1 MTPPEAWFSQ
11 TYAEARTAFLAAAT
25 AAGLPSDAL
34 VHPLTGRDRE
44 ALAIDVVRDGR
55 ADAEHLLLL
64 SSGCHGVE
72 GFCGSAVQTMLLHDA
87 EFRAHCADRGVAVLY
102 VHALNP
108 YGFSWWRRT
117 TDDNVD
123 LNRNF
128 HDFEQPLPANPGYD
142 ELAPLLVPA
151 AWPPGEEVQAA
162 LQAWTDRHGMP
173 TFQAA
178 VSGGQHRHPDGL
190 FYGGTAPTWS
200 HLQLRQILRHQARL
214 CRRLAWIDVHTGLG
228 PSGVGE
234 RIFAWRHDAIAL
246 ARARHWW
253 GPAITSVDDGSS
265 SSARLTGL
273 MWNVVDQECP
283 QAEYT
288 GIALEFGT
296 LPLVQMFDALRADQ
310 WAQNHP
316 EAPESQRAA
325 IKRQLRDAFYVD
337 TAEWKAQVLGQAAEA
352 ARQAVMGLT
361 SG

>member
-1 MTPPEAWFSQ
+1 MTRPEDWFSQ
-11 TYAEARTAFLAAAT
+11 RYADARAAFLAAAA
-25 AAGLPSDAL
+25 AAGLASDAL

-44 ALAIDVVRDGR
+44 TLAIDVVRDGR

-72 GFCGSAVQTMLLHDA
+72 GYCGSAVQTMLLHDA
-87 EFRAHCADRGVAVLY
+87 AFRAECEQRGVAVLY

-117 TDDNVD
+117 THENVD

-128 HDFEQPLPANPGYD
+128 HDFDRPLPANPGYD
-142 ELAPLLVPA
+142 ELAPLLVPD
-151 AWPPGEEVQAA
+151 AWPPSEAVEAA
-162 LQAWTDRHGMP
+162 LQAWITRHGM
-173 TFQAA
+173 TAFQAA

-190 FYGGTAPTWS
+190 FYGGTTASWS
-200 HLQLRQILRHQARL
+200 HLQLRQILRHHAQL

-234 RIFAWRHDAIAL
+234 RIFAWRHDTTAL
-246 ARARHWW
+246 ARARRWW
-253 GPAITSVDDGSS
+253 GPAITSVDEGSS

-273 MWNVVDQECP
+273 MWNVVDQECA

-296 LPLVQMFDALRADQ
+296 LPLVQMLDALRADQ

-316 EAPESQRAA
+316 EAPELQRAA
-325 IKRQLRDAFYVD
+325 IKRQVRDAFYVD
-337 TAEWKAQVLGQAAEA
+337 TPEWKAQVLSQASEA
-352 ARQAVMGLT
+352 ARQAVAGLA